1 MHTSGSLVKEREKV
15 TVFLNASAGT
25 ASNHPHMAGELDDL
39 FAAAGCHAT
48 IKSLRE
54 GEDVNRLA
62 RDASA
67 DASIVVAA
75 GGDGTVS
82 AVAGG
87 IVGSRAALGVLPLG
101 TLNHFAKD
109 LQIPLNLRQ
118 AVEVIAA
125 GQRTCVDVGEVNGR
139 VFVNN
144 SSIGVYPDIVQE
156 RDVLRRQGHAKWPAM
171 AIATLRVLR
180 RSLDVKVGVEVDGRQ
195 TNWQTPFVLVGNNEY
210 VVDGIRL
217 GSRARIDQ
225 GTLFLYLAPLARGSD
240 LPALVARALI
250 GRTMTSHAFEI
261 APTPEL
267 TIHTRTTRMIRVAID
282 GEVVQLTTPLRYRTR
297 PGALHVLAPP
307 P

>member
-1 MHTSGSLVKEREKV
+1 MTDSEVRTTPRLDWQRVRGLASRLTTPLHPDDYLSLINPLWSARELRGRV
-15 TVFLNASAGT
+15 EQVVPETEDSA
-25 ASNHPHMAGELDDL
+25 
-39 FAAAGCHAT
+39 
-48 IKSLRE
+48 
-54 GEDVNRLA
+54 
-62 RDASA
+62 
-67 DASIVVAA
+67 
-75 GGDGTVS
+75 
-82 AVAGG
+82 
-87 IVGSRAALGVLPLG
+87 
-101 TLNHFAKD
+101 TL
-109 LQIPLNLRQ
+109 
-118 AVEVIAA
+118 VIRPGWGWSFDHEA
-125 GQRTCVDVGEVNGR
+125 GQY
-139 VFVNN
+139 
-144 SSIGVYPDIVQE
+144 IGI
-156 RDVLRRQGHAKWPAM
+156 
-171 AIATLRVLR
+171 
-180 RSLDVKVGVEVDGRQ
+180 GVEVDGRQ

-250 GRTMTSHAFEI
+250 GRTTTSHAFEI